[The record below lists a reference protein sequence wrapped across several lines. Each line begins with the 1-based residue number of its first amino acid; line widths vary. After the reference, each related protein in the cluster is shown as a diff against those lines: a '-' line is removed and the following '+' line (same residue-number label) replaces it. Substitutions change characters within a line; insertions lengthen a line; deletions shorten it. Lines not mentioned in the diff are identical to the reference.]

1 MATEYEKEV
10 FAKERLAERADL
22 ISLWE
27 QIKAGETQQWTPGD
41 AFEYLIIRAFDMEG
55 LHVRWPYHVTL
66 PQKIGTVEQIDGA
79 VYFQERG
86 FLIESKNQQQKMDIE
101 PVAKLRIRLE
111 RRPPGTMGMLF
122 STQGFTVAAE
132 LFAQFSSPM
141 NVLFWGKEDI
151 EYAVTSCGML
161 EVLTYKMR
169 YAVEEGLAYMVY
181 SKEEI

>member
-1 MATEYEKEV
+1 MAAEHEKEAL
-10 FAKERLAERADL
+10 AKGLTGRADL

-27 QIKAGETQQWTPGD
+27 QIKAGETPQWAPGD

-66 PQKIGTVEQIDGA
+66 PQKVGTVEQIDGA

-86 FLIESKNQQQKMDIE
+86 FLIESKDQYRPKDIE

-111 RRPPGTMGMLF
+111 RRPPGTMGILF

-141 NVLFWGKEDI
+141 NVLFWSREDVQ
-151 EYAVTSCGML
+151 YAVVYGKMCD
-161 EVLTYKMR
+161 VLRYKMR
-169 YAVEEGLAYMVY
+169 YAVEEGLSHVLY
-181 SKEEI
+181 SREDI